1 MIIKKIQIKNF
12 RSYYGDNHLSLSK
25 SLTLV
30 IGDNGDGKTT
40 LFEALEWLFDTTGEN
55 RKESH
60 ISEKRKSELRI
71 GESDEVAVNISFEH
85 DGEKEIEKCFT
96 FEKTTTDNIRTK
108 DYKFIGYVVDGS
120 ERRRVAGDILLN
132 MCFEP
137 VIRKYCLFKGENEL
151 NVFDNDTALKTL
163 VDTFSGI
170 RDFDKLVD
178 LTSSFEQSSARATSR
193 ELQNDRKVSKQ
204 AKELNAQLTDVV
216 NDIQSIKTEL
226 NQKKISINKFSS
238 ELENLEKNQETTERY
253 QAIKERI
260 KGLKDKRVRLLAL
273 SSCEYNTN
281 LLDEY
286 WILRSFPP
294 IIKEFSAKVSALS
307 KEKRRLDKQETERRA
322 KKAGEREAISRIQKL
337 ANDAVPLPW
346 NLPDEATMKE
356 MIDDEICKVCGR
368 PAPKDSDAY
377 KFMCNKLNEYL
388 AHIAEEANINSNT
401 KEDDEKPLFVNS
413 FINELHS
420 RQIRLSGDNEQEI
433 SKIATTITD
442 CLEFVN
448 TRKEELAEVEKQLKE
463 LEQEQS
469 DLLVQSGS
477 TAELLDKNILDLR
490 GFFDTKSRYESRVSE
505 LETTLKFKE
514 SLKAE
519 IQEKLSQLTPG
530 SSMTQVYQRVHTAF
544 ERITK
549 AFANAK
555 EQNINN
561 FLQML
566 EAESNKYLKKLNKN
580 DFYGIIRIRKT
591 INNSARIELYSDNN
605 TRIENPNGALKTTMY
620 MSVLFAI
627 SQITTLKREQDYPL
641 IFDAP
646 TSSFGNYKRDIFYN
660 VIDQID
666 KQCVIATKDLLI
678 LDNETGEKKL
688 DMETINKLNCSVYR
702 IKKVEPFDENKIETI
717 QTTIEIVKNSLL

>member
-1 MIIKKIQIKNF
+1 MIIKDIKINNF
-12 RSYYGDNHLSLSK
+12 RSYYGSNHLSLSK
-25 SLTLV
+25 GLTLV

-55 RKESH
+55 RKDSH
-60 ISEKRKSELRI
+60 ISEKRKSELEI
-71 GESDEVAVNISFEH
+71 GESDEVSVSITFEH
-85 DGEKEIEKCFT
+85 DGEKEIEKSFT
-96 FEKTTTDNIRTK
+96 FERLSEDNVRTK
-108 DYKFIGYVVDGS
+108 DYKFVGYFIEGS
-120 ERRRVAGDILLN
+120 ERDFIAGDRLLN

-137 VIRKYCLFKGENEL
+137 VIRNYCMFKGEDKL
-151 NVFDNDTALKTL
+151 NVFGKDDTALKVL

-170 RDFDKLVD
+170 RDFDRLVE
-178 LTSSFEQSSARATSR
+178 LTSNFEQSSARAANR
-193 ELQNDRKVSKQ
+193 ELQNDKKVSNQ
-204 AKELNAQLTDVV
+204 AKELNTQLNDVT

-226 NQKKISINKFSS
+226 NQKRISISDFATK
-238 ELENLEKNQETTERY
+238 LEALERNQETSERY

-260 KGLKDKRVRLLAL
+260 KGLKDKRAKFSAL
-273 SSCEYNTN
+273 SSCDYSTN

-286 WILRSFPP
+286 WILRSFPA
-294 IIKEFSAKVSALS
+294 IIKEYSKKVSALS

-322 KKAGEREAISRIQKL
+322 KKAGEREAISKIQKL

-368 PAPKDSDAY
+368 PAPKGSDAY
-377 KFMCNKLNEYL
+377 EFMCNKMNEYL
-388 AHIAEEANINSNT
+388 AHIAAEANKNSGMN
-401 KEDDEKPLFVNS
+401 EDEKPLFPNS

-420 RQIRLSGDNEQEI
+420 RQIKLSGDTEQEI
-433 SKIATTITD
+433 SKIATTISD
-442 CLEFVN
+442 RLEFV
-448 TRKEELAEVEKQLKE
+448 TKRKADLAEVEKQLRE
-463 LEQEQS
+463 LETEQN
-469 DLLVQSGS
+469 DLLMQSGLS
-477 TAELLDKNILDLR
+477 AELLDKSFSDLR
-490 GFFDTKSRYESRVSE
+490 GFFDAKSRAESRVSE

-514 SLKAE
+514 SAKAE
-519 IQEKLSQLTPG
+519 IQEKLSQLEPT

-566 EAESNKYLKKLNKN
+566 ETESNKYLQKLNKN

-591 INNSARIELYSDNN
+591 FNNSARIELYSDNG

-646 TSSFGNYKRDIFYN
+646 TSSFGGFKEDTFYN
-660 VIDQID
+660 VIDTID
-666 KQCVIATKDLLI
+666 KQCVIVTKDLLNI
-678 LDNETGEKKL
+678 DKTTGQKALDF
-688 DMETINKLNCSVYR
+688 DTINKLSCSVYR
-702 IKKVEPFDENKIETI
+702 IEKVEPFNDKDLSTI
-717 QTTIEIVKNSLL
+717 QTVVKPIR

>member
-1 MIIKKIQIKNF
+1 MIIKEIKINNF
-12 RSYYGDNHLSLSK
+12 RSYYGSNHLSLSK
-25 SLTLV
+25 GLTLV

-40 LFEALEWLFDTTGEN
+40 LFEALEWMFDTTGEN
-55 RKESH
+55 RKDSH
-60 ISEKRKSELRI
+60 ISEKRKSELEI
-71 GESDEVAVNISFEH
+71 GESDEVSVSITFEH
-85 DGEKEIEKCFT
+85 DGEKEIEKSFT
-96 FEKTTTDNIRTK
+96 FERLSEDNVRTK
-108 DYKFIGYVVDGS
+108 DYKFVGYFIEGS
-120 ERRRVAGDILLN
+120 ERYFIAGDRLLN

-137 VIRKYCLFKGENEL
+137 VIRNYCMFKGEDKL
-151 NVFDNDTALKTL
+151 NVFGKDDTALKVL

-170 RDFDKLVD
+170 RDFDRLVE
-178 LTSSFEQSSARATSR
+178 LTSNFEQSSARAANR
-193 ELQNDRKVSKQ
+193 ELQNDKKVSNQ
-204 AKELNAQLTDVV
+204 AKELNTQLNDVT

-226 NQKKISINKFSS
+226 NQKKISISDFATK
-238 ELENLEKNQETTERY
+238 LEALERNQETSERY

-260 KGLKDKRVRLLAL
+260 KGLKDKRAKFSAL
-273 SSCEYNTN
+273 SSCDYSTN

-286 WILRSFPP
+286 WILRSFPA
-294 IIKEFSAKVSALS
+294 IIKEYSKKVSALS

-322 KKAGEREAISRIQKL
+322 KEAGEREAISKIQKL

-368 PAPKDSDAY
+368 PAPKGSDAY
-377 KFMCNKLNEYL
+377 EFMCNKMNEYL
-388 AHIAEEANINSNT
+388 AHIAAEANKNSGMN
-401 KEDDEKPLFVNS
+401 EDEKPLFPNS

-420 RQIRLSGDNEQEI
+420 RQIKLSGDTEQEI
-433 SKIATTITD
+433 SKIATTISD
-442 CLEFVN
+442 RWEFV
-448 TRKEELAEVEKQLKE
+448 TKRKADLAEVEKQLRE
-463 LEQEQS
+463 LETERN
-469 DLLVQSGS
+469 DLLMQSGLS
-477 TAELLDKNILDLR
+477 AELLDKSISDLR
-490 GFFDTKSRYESRVSE
+490 GFFDAKSRAESRVSE

-514 SLKAE
+514 RAKAE
-519 IQEKLSQLTPG
+519 IQEKLSQLEPT

-566 EAESNKYLKKLNKN
+566 ETESNKYLQKLNKN

-591 INNSARIELYSDNN
+591 INNSARIELYSDND

-627 SQITTLKREQDYPL
+627 SQITTVKREQDYPL

-646 TSSFGNYKRDIFYN
+646 TSSFGGFKEDTFYN
-660 VIDQID
+660 VIDTID
-666 KQCVIATKDLLI
+666 KQCVIVTKDLLNI
-678 LDNETGEKKL
+678 DKTTGQKALDF
-688 DMETINKLNCSVYR
+688 DTINKLSCSVYR
-702 IKKVEPFDENKIETI
+702 IEKVEPFNDKDLSTI
-717 QTTIEIVKNSLL
+717 QTVVKPIR

>member
-1 MIIKKIQIKNF
+1 MIIKEIKINNF
-12 RSYYGDNHLSLSK
+12 RSYYGSNHLSLSK
-25 SLTLV
+25 GLTLV

-40 LFEALEWLFDTTGEN
+40 LFEALKWLFDTTGEN

-60 ISEKRKSELRI
+60 ISEKRKSELEI
-71 GESDEVAVNISFEH
+71 GESDEVSVSITFEH
-85 DGEKEIEKCFT
+85 DGEKEIEKSFT
-96 FEKTTTDNIRTK
+96 FERISESEYRTR
-108 DYKFIGYVVDGS
+108 DYKFVGYFIEGA
-120 ERRRVAGDILLN
+120 ERHSIAGDRLLN
-132 MCFEP
+132 MCFET

-170 RDFDKLVD
+170 RQFDELVEM
-178 LTSSFEQSSARATSR
+178 TASFEQKSATAANK
-193 ELQNDRKVSKQ
+193 ELQNDKKVSKQ
-204 AKELNAQLTDVV
+204 AKELNTQLNVV
-216 NDIQSIKTEL
+216 INDIQNIKTEL
-226 NQKKISINKFSS
+226 NQKKISISDFATK
-238 ELENLEKNQETTERY
+238 LEALERNQETSERY
-253 QAIKERI
+253 RAIKERI
-260 KGLKDKRVRLLAL
+260 KGLKDKQAKLVAW
-273 SSCEYNTN
+273 SSCEYSTN

-322 KKAGEREAISRIQKL
+322 KEAGEREAISKIQKL

-368 PAPKDSDAY
+368 PAPKGSDAY
-377 KFMCNKLNEYL
+377 EFMCNKLNEYL
-388 AHIAEEANINSNT
+388 AHIAAEANKNSTTEENA
-401 KEDDEKPLFVNS
+401 EKPLFPNS

-420 RQIRLSGDNEQEI
+420 RQIKLSGDTEQEI
-433 SKIATTITD
+433 SKIATTISED
-442 CLEFVN
+442 LEFV
-448 TRKEELAEVEKQLKE
+448 TKRKAELAEVDKQLQE
-463 LEQEQS
+463 LETEQN
-469 DLLVQSGS
+469 DLLMQSGLS
-477 TAELLDKNILDLR
+477 AELLDKSFSDLR
-490 GFFDTKSRYESRVSE
+490 GFFDAKSRAENRVSE

-514 SLKAE
+514 SAKAE
-519 IQEKLSQLTPG
+519 IQEKLSQLEPT

-566 EAESNKYLKKLNKN
+566 ETESNKYLQKLNKN

-591 INNSARIELYSDNN
+591 FNNSARIELYSDNG

-627 SQITTLKREQDYPL
+627 SRITTLKREQDYPL

-646 TSSFGNYKRDIFYN
+646 TSSFGGFKEDTFYN
-660 VIDQID
+660 VIDTID
-666 KQCVIATKDLLI
+666 KQCVIVTKDLLNI
-678 LDNETGEKKL
+678 DKTTGQKALDF
-688 DMETINKLNCSVYR
+688 DTINKLSCSVYR
-702 IKKVEPFDENKIETI
+702 IEKAEPFNDKDLSTI
-717 QTTIEIVKNSLL
+717 QTVIKPVK

>member
-1 MIIKKIQIKNF
+1 MIIKDIKINNF
-12 RSYYGDNHLSLSK
+12 RSYYGSNHLSLSK
-25 SLTLV
+25 GLTLV

-55 RKESH
+55 RKDSH
-60 ISEKRKSELRI
+60 ISEKRKSELEI
-71 GESDEVAVNISFEH
+71 GESDEVSVRITFEH
-85 DGEKEIEKCFT
+85 DGEKEIEKSFT
-96 FEKTTTDNIRTK
+96 FERLSEDNVRTK
-108 DYKFIGYVVDGS
+108 DYKFVGYFIEGS
-120 ERRRVAGDILLN
+120 ERYFIDGDRLLN

-137 VIRKYCLFKGENEL
+137 VIRNYCMFKGEDKL
-151 NVFDNDTALKTL
+151 NVFGKDDTALKVL

-170 RDFDKLVD
+170 RDFDRLVE
-178 LTSSFEQSSARATSR
+178 LTSNFEQSSARAANR
-193 ELQNDRKVSKQ
+193 ELQNDKKVSNQ
-204 AKELNAQLTDVV
+204 AKELNTQLNDVT

-226 NQKKISINKFSS
+226 NQKKISISDFATK
-238 ELENLEKNQETTERY
+238 LEALERNQETSERY

-260 KGLKDKRVRLLAL
+260 KGLKDKRAKFSAL
-273 SSCEYNTN
+273 SSCDYSTN

-286 WILRSFPP
+286 WILRSFPA
-294 IIKEFSAKVSALS
+294 IIKEYSKKVSALS

-322 KKAGEREAISRIQKL
+322 KEAGEREAISKIQKL

-368 PAPKDSDAY
+368 PAQKGSDAY
-377 KFMCNKLNEYL
+377 EFMCNKMNEYL
-388 AHIAEEANINSNT
+388 AHIAAEANKNSGMN
-401 KEDDEKPLFVNS
+401 EDEKPLFPNS

-420 RQIRLSGDNEQEI
+420 RQIKLSGDTEQEI
-433 SKIATTITD
+433 SKIATTISD
-442 CLEFVN
+442 RLEFV
-448 TRKEELAEVEKQLKE
+448 TKRKADLAEVEKQLRE
-463 LEQEQS
+463 LETERN
-469 DLLVQSGS
+469 DLLMQSGLS
-477 TAELLDKNILDLR
+477 AELLDKSISDLR
-490 GFFDTKSRYESRVSE
+490 GFFDAKSRAESRVSE

-514 SLKAE
+514 SAKAE
-519 IQEKLSQLTPG
+519 IQEKLSQLEPT

-566 EAESNKYLKKLNKN
+566 ETESNKYLQKLNKN

-591 INNSARIELYSDNN
+591 INNSARIELYSDNG

-627 SQITTLKREQDYPL
+627 SQITTVKREQDYPL

-646 TSSFGNYKRDIFYN
+646 TSSFGGFKEDTFYN
-660 VIDQID
+660 VIDTID
-666 KQCVIATKDLLI
+666 KQCVIVTKDLLNI
-678 LDNETGEKKL
+678 DKTTGQKALDF
-688 DMETINKLNCSVYR
+688 DTINKLSCSVYR
-702 IKKVEPFDENKIETI
+702 IEKVEPFNDKDLSTI
-717 QTTIEIVKNSLL
+717 QTVVKPIR

>member
-1 MIIKKIQIKNF
+1 MIIKEIKITNF
-12 RSYYGDNHLSLSK
+12 RSYYGSNHLSLSK
-25 SLTLV
+25 GLTLV

-55 RKESH
+55 RKDSH
-60 ISEKRKSELRI
+60 ISEKRKSELEI
-71 GESDEVAVNISFEH
+71 GESDEVSVNITFEH
-85 DGEKEIEKCFT
+85 DGEKEIKKSFT
-96 FEKTTTDNIRTK
+96 FERISEDNIRTK
-108 DYKFIGYVVDGS
+108 DYKFVGYFIDGA
-120 ERRRVAGDILLN
+120 ERHSIAGDRLLN

-170 RDFDKLVD
+170 RDFDRLVD
-178 LTSSFEQSSARATSR
+178 LTSNFEQSSARAANR
-193 ELQNDRKVSKQ
+193 ELQNDKKVSNQ
-204 AKELNAQLTDVV
+204 AKELNAQLNDVT

-226 NQKKISINKFSS
+226 NQKKISINEFSS
-238 ELENLEKNQETTERY
+238 KLELLEKNQETSERY

-260 KGLKDKRVRLLAL
+260 KGLKDKRAKLVAW
-273 SSCEYNTN
+273 SSCEYSTN

-286 WILRSFPP
+286 WILRPFPA

-307 KEKRRLDKQETERRA
+307 KEKRKLDKQETERRA
-322 KKAGEREAISRIQKL
+322 KEAGKREAISKIQKL

-368 PAPKDSDAY
+368 PAPKGSEAY
-377 KFMCNKLNEYL
+377 EFMCNKLNEYL
-388 AHIAEEANINSNT
+388 AHIAAEANKNSGT
-401 KEDDEKPLFVNS
+401 KEDDEKPLFSNS

-420 RQIRLSGDNEQEI
+420 RQIKLSGDTEQEI
-433 SKIATTITD
+433 SKIATTISD
-442 CLEFVN
+442 RLEFV
-448 TRKEELAEVEKQLKE
+448 TKRKAELTEVDKQLKE
-463 LEQEQS
+463 LETEQN
-469 DLLVQSGS
+469 DLLMQSGLS
-477 TAELLDKNILDLR
+477 AELLDKSISDLR
-490 GFFDTKSRYESRVSE
+490 GFFDAKSRAESRVSK
-505 LETTLKFKE
+505 LETTLIFKE
-514 SLKAE
+514 SERAE
-519 IQEKLSQLTPG
+519 IQKKLSQLEPT

-566 EAESNKYLKKLNKN
+566 ETESNKYLQKLNKN

-591 INNSARIELYSDNN
+591 INNSARIELYSDNR

-627 SQITTLKREQDYPL
+627 SQITPLKREQDYPL

-646 TSSFGNYKRDIFYN
+646 TSSFGDFKEDTFYN
-660 VIDQID
+660 VIDTID
-666 KQCVIATKDLLI
+666 KQCVIVTKDLLNI
-678 LDNETGEKKL
+678 DKATGQKKL
-688 DMETINKLNCSVYR
+688 DLDTINKLSCSVYR
-702 IKKVEPFDENKIETI
+702 IEKVEPFNDKDLSTI
-717 QTTIEIVKNSLL
+717 QTIVKQIR